1 MMQKL
6 FLLLILAAMA
16 FSSDTNVSQSK
27 VVKKVYPRGTI
38 ATH

>member
-1 MMQKL
+1 MIQKL
-6 FLLLILAAMA
+6 CLLLIFTAVASLA
-16 FSSDTNVSQSK
+16 DVNTTHSK